1 MAKKYVYSFG
11 GGRAD
16 GNESMK
22 ELLGGKG
29 ANLAE
34 MAGHPDLRLPVPPGF
49 TITTDT
55 CIEYYRNGKR
65 WPEGLEEE
73 VRQHLRRLEEVMG
86 ARFGDPETQVVL
98 PRLKTDLLEVLL
110 AAGLRPLSVA
120 ILNIDGMA
128 EIKRRRGR
136 RAAGALLARLARLL
150 ESRLRSTDCVAR
162 SGSSR
167 FTIALPEA
175 GMIAVAGV
183 TQRLRTLL
191 TEALQRES
199 LAEVASV
206 SVGAASTET
215 VGAEADLLLVAAERA
230 RRYAHRHGRNRVAIY
245 RSPLVVPL
253 LLPRPAVEAHPN
265 SPVADEASLLFGP
278 LLAHSRRV
286 GDARTLPPEER
297 TG

>member
-1 MAKKYVYSFG
+1 MTFS
-11 GGRAD
+11 RRPI
-16 GNESMK
+16 
-22 ELLGGKG
+22 
-29 ANLAE
+29 
-34 MAGHPDLRLPVPPGF
+34 PDLPSEPP
-49 TITTDT
+49 
-55 CIEYYRNGKR
+55 
-65 WPEGLEEE
+65 
-73 VRQHLRRLEEVMG
+73 
-86 ARFGDPETQVVL
+86 ARDPL
-98 PRLKTDLLEVLL
+98 TDLVDERFLHDRLEVLL